1 MVSKA
6 SGMLRRNW
14 RSVVAEAG
22 VNLVLPYV
30 VYSYAQPSYG
40 DVRALLF
47 SMVPPLVWSVVE
59 FVRKRRIDILSIF
72 ILAGIVLSLLAFV
85 GGGSVKFLQL
95 RETLVT
101 GVFGCAFLI
110 SALVRRPLIYE
121 LARAT
126 ESRKSAASAHAFEQL
141 NAQNPHVRHSMLVMT
156 VVWGCGLIVQTAVA
170 CALVFAVPIKT
181 FLVISP
187 ILGYGAMG
195 ALAAWTVFYVRQRRR
210 MRAAV
215 SP

>member
-1 MVSKA
+1 M
-6 SGMLRRNW
+6 
-14 RSVVAEAG
+14 
-22 VNLVLPYV
+22 
-30 VYSYAQPSYG
+30 
-40 DVRALLF
+40 
-47 SMVPPLVWSVVE
+47 
-59 FVRKRRIDILSIF
+59 
-72 ILAGIVLSLLAFV
+72 
-85 GGGSVKFLQL
+85 KFLQL

-126 ESRKSAASAHAFEQL
+126 ESRKSAASARGFEQL
-141 NAQNPHVRHSMLVMT
+141 NAQNPHVRRSMLVMT

-187 ILGYGAMG
+187 ILGYGTMG
-195 ALAAWTVFYVRQRRR
+195 ALAAWTVWYVRGRRR

>member
-1 MVSKA
+1 
-6 SGMLRRNW
+6 
-14 RSVVAEAG
+14 
-22 VNLVLPYV
+22 
-30 VYSYAQPSYG
+30 
-40 DVRALLF
+40 
-47 SMVPPLVWSVVE
+47 
-59 FVRKRRIDILSIF
+59 
-72 ILAGIVLSLLAFV
+72 
-85 GGGSVKFLQL
+85 
-95 RETLVT
+95 
-101 GVFGCAFLI
+101 
-110 SALVRRPLIYE
+110 
-121 LARAT
+121 
-126 ESRKSAASAHAFEQL
+126 
-141 NAQNPHVRHSMLVMT
+141 MLVMT